1 MARMLSRGY
10 DLEVTPPAL
19 PCTPLADCDVFYD
32 PQLTEWLKLR
42 GLDVASKF
50 SFLNLGLL
58 AYLGGEFNSDEKVFS
73 SLYGCNNTNF
83 SLSLSIKSGE
93 ALPQV
98 QVGDFPL
105 FAYSGSVAFVLWRS
119 VYLVKQV
126 ATKNR
131 ILVTFDWFKSS
142 LFGRDMTRF

>member
-1 MARMLSRGY
+1 M
-10 DLEVTPPAL
+10 
-19 PCTPLADCDVFYD
+19 ADCDVFYD
-32 PQLTEWLKLR
+32 PELDAWLKFR
-42 GLDVASKF
+42 GLEVASKF

-58 AYLGGEFNSDEKVFS
+58 AYLGGELFVSYFS
-73 SLYGCNNTNF
+73 SCEGGDDLYDLYALTLGLNRTG
-83 SLSLSIKSGE
+83 GE
-93 ALPQV
+93 ALSQV

-131 ILVTFDWFKSS
+131 VLVTFDWVKSS